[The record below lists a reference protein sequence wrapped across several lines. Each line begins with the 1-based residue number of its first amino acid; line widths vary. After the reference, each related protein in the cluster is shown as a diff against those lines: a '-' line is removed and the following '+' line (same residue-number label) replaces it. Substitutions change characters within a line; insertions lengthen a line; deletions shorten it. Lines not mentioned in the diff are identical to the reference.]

1 MKLYP
6 VMLNM
11 NARQSIVIGGGEVA
25 ARKVTDLL
33 DAGATVKV
41 VSPEFNSEILNLSE
55 QYGERLILI
64 KKVYEKNDLS
74 GAMLVFSATN
84 NSEVNAEVFREAEE
98 KGILI
103 NAVDDPPNC
112 SFYVPSFIRKG
123 DLLFSLSTGGASPSM
138 AARLRRELEKHI
150 PSGIELILEKLN
162 LARTIL
168 KDDENFS
175 GMSSSQRGSI
185 LKYIVNDDKLLEEL
199 KSYNN
204 DELAGFLG
212 RVKKVMPLKKC
223 MSNK

>member
-11 NARQSIVIGGGEVA
+11 NGRSAVVIGGGEVA

-41 VSPEFNSEILNLSE
+41 ISPEFNSEILFLSE

-64 KKVYEKNDLS
+64 KKVYEKNDLP
-74 GAMLVFSATN
+74 GAVLVFSATN
-84 NSEVNAEVFREAEE
+84 DSEVNAAVFAEAEE

-112 SFYVPSFIRKG
+112 SFYVPSFVRKG
-123 DLLFSLSTGGASPSM
+123 DLVFSLSTGGASPAM

-150 PSGIELILEKLN
+150 PSGIGPILEKLI
-162 LARTIL
+162 LARSIL
-168 KDDENFS
+168 KEDKKFS
-175 GMSSSQRGSI
+175 DMNSSQRGSI
-185 LKYIVNDDKLLEEL
+185 LKQIVNDDKLLMEL
-199 KSYNN
+199 NSCKN
-204 DELAGFLG
+204 DELADLLQY
-212 RVKKVMPLKKC
+212 VKDIYL
-223 MSNK
+223 

>member
-11 NARQSIVIGGGEVA
+11 NARQAIVIGGGDVA

-84 NSEVNAEVFREAEE
+84 NSEVNAEVFREAEG

-112 SFYVPSFIRKG
+112 SFYVPSFVRKG
-123 DLLFSLSTGGASPSM
+123 DLLFSLSTGGASPAM
-138 AARLRRELEKHI
+138 AARLRRDLEKHI

-212 RVKKVMPLKKC
+212 RVKDLYHC
-223 MSNK
+223 